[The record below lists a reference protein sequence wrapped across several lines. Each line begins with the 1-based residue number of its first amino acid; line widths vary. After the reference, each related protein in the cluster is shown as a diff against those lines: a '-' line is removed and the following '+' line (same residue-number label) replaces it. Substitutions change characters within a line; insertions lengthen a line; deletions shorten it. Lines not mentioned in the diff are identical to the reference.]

1 MTTIT
6 LCRGL
11 PASGK
16 STWAKQQVE
25 ESNGQIVRV
34 NMDDI
39 RAMVGLPYSKDAEA
53 IALDIQDKAILAAVK
68 AGKDVI
74 VDNTHIEKNM
84 PKRIKRLFDGEVLF
98 KVQDFSHITT
108 EDCITN
114 DWSRAIDGERS
125 VGETVIRKMAARID
139 KWKLTAEWM
148 NDVVLSAP
156 LEFDPDL
163 PYCVVWDTDGT
174 TAKHVA
180 RSPYD
185 YTRVLTDAPHADI
198 VLLKDVIEDGLPWAP
213 HFGMSGRPDTCRA
226 DTEEWNAIHHIRF
239 QEFYMRDGID
249 QKDWNDADVK
259 QYMVDKY
266 IRGKY
271 NILAWFDDRDRVVR
285 RLRKLQIRVL
295 QVADGA
301 F

>member
-1 MTTIT
+1 MRTVT
-6 LCRGL
+6 LTRGL

-16 STWAKQQVE
+16 STWAKQQVA

-39 RAMVGLPYSKDAEA
+39 RAMVGLPFSKDAEA
-53 IALDIQDKAILAAVK
+53 IALDIQDKAILAAVS

-84 PKRIKRLFDGEVLF
+84 PKRIKKLFDGDVLF
-98 KVQDFSHITT
+98 KIQDFTDVWVT
-108 EDCITN
+108 ECVRRNALRDN
-114 DWSRAIDGERS
+114 P
-125 VGETVIRKMAARID
+125 VGEDVIRKMAARID
-139 KWKLTAEWM
+139 RWKLTAEFM

-156 LEFDPDL
+156 LEYDPAL
-163 PYCVVWDTDGT
+163 PWCIVWDTDGT

-185 YTRVLTDAPHADI
+185 YSRVLTDAPHEDI
-198 VLLKDVIEDGLPWAP
+198 LIVKKILAEDTDIYHL
-213 HFGMSGRPDTCRA
+213 GMSGRPDSCRE
-226 DTEEWNAIHHIRF
+226 DTEKWNKIYRIDF
-239 QEFYMRDGID
+239 DEFYMRNAET
-249 QKDWNDADVK
+249 QADWNDADVK
-259 QYMVDKY
+259 QFMVDNY

-285 RLRKLQIRVL
+285 RLRKLGIRVL
-295 QVADGA
+295 QVNYGD

>member
-1 MTTIT
+1 MRTVT
-6 LCRGL
+6 LTRGL

-16 STWAKQQVE
+16 STWAKQQVA

-39 RAMVGLPYSKDAEA
+39 RAMVGLPFSKDAEA
-53 IALDIQDKAILAAVK
+53 IALNIQDKAILAAVS

-84 PKRIKRLFDGEVLF
+84 PKRIKKLFDGDVLF
-98 KVQDFSHITT
+98 KIQDFTDVWVT
-108 EDCITN
+108 ECVRRNALRDN
-114 DWSRAIDGERS
+114 P
-125 VGETVIRKMAARID
+125 VGEDVIRKMAARID
-139 KWKLTAEWM
+139 RWKLTAEFM

-156 LEFDPDL
+156 LEYDPAL
-163 PYCVVWDTDGT
+163 PWCIVWDTDGT

-185 YTRVLTDAPHADI
+185 YSRVLTDAPHEDI
-198 VLLKDVIEDGLPWAP
+198 LIVKKILAEDTDIHHL
-213 HFGMSGRPDTCRA
+213 GMSGRPDSCRE
-226 DTEEWNAIHHIRF
+226 DTEKWNKIYRIDF
-239 QEFYMRDGID
+239 DEFYMRNAAT
-249 QKDWNDADVK
+249 QADWNDADVK
-259 QYMVDKY
+259 QFMVDNY

-285 RLRKLQIRVL
+285 RLRKLGIRVL
-295 QVADGA
+295 QVNYGD

>member
-1 MTTIT
+1 MRTIT
-6 LCRGL
+6 LTRGL

-16 STWAKQQVE
+16 STWAKQQVA
-25 ESNGQIVRV
+25 ESNGRIVRV

-39 RAMVGLPYSKDAEA
+39 RAMVGLPFSKDAEA
-53 IALDIQDKAILAAVK
+53 IALDIQDKAILAAVS

-84 PKRIKRLFDGEVLF
+84 PKRIKKLFDGDVLF
-98 KVQDFSHITT
+98 KIQDFTDVWAT
-108 EDCITN
+108 ECVRRDALRDN
-114 DWSRAIDGERS
+114 P
-125 VGETVIRKMAARID
+125 VGSDVIRKMAARID
-139 KWKLTAEWM
+139 KWKLTAEFM

-156 LEFDPDL
+156 LEYDPAL
-163 PYCVVWDTDGT
+163 PWCIVWDTDGT

-185 YTRVLTDAPHADI
+185 YSRVLTDAPHEDI
-198 VLLKDVIEDGLPWAP
+198 LIVKKILAEDTDIYHL
-213 HFGMSGRPDTCRA
+213 GMSGRPDSCRE
-226 DTEEWNAIHHIRF
+226 DTEKWNKIYHIDF
-239 QEFYMRDGID
+239 DEFYMRNAAT
-249 QKDWNDADVK
+249 QADWNDADVK
-259 QYMVDKY
+259 QFMVDNY

-285 RLRKLQIRVL
+285 RLRKLGIRVL
-295 QVADGA
+295 QVNYGD